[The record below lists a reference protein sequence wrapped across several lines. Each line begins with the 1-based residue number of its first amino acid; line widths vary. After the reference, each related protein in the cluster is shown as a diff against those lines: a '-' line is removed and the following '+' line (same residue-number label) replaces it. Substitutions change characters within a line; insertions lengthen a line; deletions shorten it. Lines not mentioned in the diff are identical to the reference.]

1 MKILILNGPN
11 LNRLGTRKPEVY
23 GSKSMAQILLDIQR
37 RWPEVH
43 FVYQQ
48 SNHEGDL
55 IDWIQS
61 INDGMLRT
69 DVLNDEPAAL
79 NDVQGDVLN
88 DEPAALNDVQGNVL
102 NDEPTAL
109 NDVQGNVLNDEPAA
123 LNDVQG
129 NVLNDEPTALNDV
142 LGIVLNAGG
151 YSHTSVALRDA
162 VEEAGEA
169 GVPVVEV
176 HISDIRQR
184 EAFRRTSLLTEV
196 CAHSIIGHGVDGYF
210 EAIEW
215 LLNNVRELKC

>member
-11 LNRLGTRKPEVY
+11 LNRLGTRKPEMY

-79 NDVQGDVLN
+79 NDV
-88 DEPAALNDVQGNVL
+88 
-102 NDEPTAL
+102 
-109 NDVQGNVLNDEPAA
+109 
-123 LNDVQG
+123 
-129 NVLNDEPTALNDV
+129 

-196 CAHSIIGHGVDGYF
+196 CVHSIIGHGTDGYL
-210 EAIEW
+210 EAVAWI
-215 LLNNVRELKC
+215 LKEETRA

>member
-88 DEPAALNDVQGNVL
+88 DEPA
-102 NDEPTAL
+102 AL